1 MPAPNH
7 INPLTGRRYDWEA
20 KQREAKGDE
29 VRELHKQIA
38 LMERQ
43 QLALQA
49 RDDLIKF
56 TCFTDPHPEDPNDI
70 TRSAYEPAPFHREVA
85 KVLEAVVRGEITQLI
100 FCMPPRH
107 GKTRLATQS
116 LAAWYSGK
124 FPHHDVICAM
134 STDDLA
140 TDIGGNVRALSQRPQ
155 FKQVFPDYKL
165 RRGGTAKDNI
175 QTEKGGR
182 LIFAGRGG
190 QINGRGAHLLLVDDL
205 YKDATEAQSE
215 TIRNQAWDWFVKVAL
230 FRRMGKKLTVLTM
243 TRWHSD
249 DIIGRLTDPENPN
262 YDEREAA
269 QWKIIRLPGIA
280 EEDDPPESRIGR
292 APGEAL
298 WPERYSAEYLLGS
311 QRRDP
316 LGFASLVQQRP
327 TVADGVHF
335 RRENF
340 RFYKKRDLPENLRIY
355 CASDHAL
362 GLKQTH
368 DYTVMI
374 KVGVDQD
381 NNMYLLEGFR
391 SRVPANQAVEAMLA
405 MAGGKNKPIL
415 WWAGRDHITKSIGP
429 FLHKRMAETG
439 TYINLRE
446 VTPIGDKVQRA
457 QSIIARVAMG
467 KVFFPDDTLWATKFI
482 DEMLAFP
489 NGNHDDVPDTM
500 ALLGLGMQSQFAAA
514 PISVKK
520 EVQPA
525 FGTLAWV
532 KLADKWA
539 AEKAERARL
548 GGF

>member
-1 MPAPNH
+1 MKVDNR
-7 INPLTGRRYDWEA
+7 INPNTGKRYAWEA
-20 KQREAKGDE
+20 EQRAKRSEDLAE
-29 VRELHKQIA
+29 VKRTIA
-38 LMERQ
+38 LLERQ
-43 QLALQA
+43 QMALQA
-49 RDDLIKF
+49 REDLMTF

-70 TRSAYEPAPFHREVA
+70 HRSAYEPAPFHREVA
-85 KVLEAVVRGEITQLI
+85 KVLEAVVRGDITQLI

-116 LAAWYSGK
+116 LAAWYSGR
-124 FPHHDVICAM
+124 FPHHDIICAM
-134 STDDLA
+134 ATDDLA
-140 TDIGGNVRALSQRPQ
+140 TDIGGNVRALTLRPQ
-155 FKQVFPDYKL
+155 YKQVFPEYKL

-175 QTEKGGR
+175 QTESGGR

-215 TIRNQAWDWFVKVAL
+215 TIRNQAWEWFVKVAL

-249 DIIGRLTDPENPN
+249 DIIGRLTDPENPK
-262 YDEREAA
+262 YDEREASE
-269 QWKIIRLPGIA
+269 WKIIRLPGIA

-298 WPERYSAEYLLGS
+298 WPERFSAEYLLAS

-327 TVADGVHF
+327 TVADGTYF

-340 RFYKKRDLPENLRIY
+340 RFYKRQNLPQNLRIY

-362 GLKQTH
+362 GLKQTN
-368 DYTVMI
+368 DFTVMI
-374 KVGVDQD
+374 KIGIDDD
-381 NNMYLLEGFR
+381 NNMYVLDGFR
-391 SRVPANQAVEAMLA
+391 ARIPADRAVETMLT
-405 MAGGKNKPIL
+405 MASGKQRPLL

-429 FLHKRMAETG
+429 FLFKRMTETG
-439 TYINLRE
+439 TFINMRE

-457 QSIIARVAMG
+457 QSIIARVALG
-467 KVFFPDDTLWATKFI
+467 KVYFPDDTVWSTKFI

-489 NGNHDDVPDTM
+489 NGNHDDVVDTM
-500 ALLGLGMQSQFAAA
+500 ALFGLGLQSQFAASA
-514 PISVKK
+514 KSVKK
-520 EVQPA
+520 DVQPK
-525 FGTLAWV
+525 FGTLNWV
-532 KLADKWA
+532 KLADKWH
-539 AEKAERARL
+539 AEQQSGRRY

>member
-1 MPAPNH
+1 MTRY
-7 INPLTGRRYDWEA
+7 NPVTGRRVEWEEQQ
-20 KQREAKGDE
+20 KKERGDDLRAE
-29 VRELHKQIA
+29 RRRIA
-38 LMERQ
+38 LLERQ

-49 RDDLIKF
+49 RDDLIKYI
-56 TCFTDPHPEDPNDI
+56 CFTDPHPEDPDDI
-70 TRSAYEPAPFHREVA
+70 KRSAYEPARFHREVA
-85 KVLEAVVRGEITQLI
+85 KVLEAVVAGDITQLI

-124 FPHHDVICAM
+124 HPHHDVICAM
-134 STDDLA
+134 ATDELA
-140 TDIGGNVRALSQRPQ
+140 TDIGGNVRALVQRSQH
-155 FKQVFPDYKL
+155 KQVFPEYRL

-175 QTEKGGR
+175 QTEQGGR

-205 YKDATEAQSE
+205 YKDAVEAQSE

-249 DIIGRLTDPENPN
+249 DIIGRLTDPDNPK
-262 YDEREAA
+262 YDEREARE
-269 QWKIIRLPGIA
+269 WKIIRLPGIC

-292 APGEAL
+292 KPGEAL

-327 TVADGVHF
+327 TVADGVLF
-335 RRENF
+335 KRENF
-340 RFYKKRDLPENLRIY
+340 RFYKRSALPQDLRIY

-362 GLKQTH
+362 GLKQSN
-368 DYTVMI
+368 DYTVLI
-374 KVGVDQD
+374 KVGIDPNGD
-381 NNMYLLEGFR
+381 MYVLEGVR
-391 SRVPANQAVEAMLA
+391 QRVPANVAVELMLA
-405 MAGGKNKPIL
+405 MASGKNKPLI

-429 FLHKRMAETG
+429 FLYKRMTETG
-439 TYINLRE
+439 SYINIRE
-446 VTPIGDKVQRA
+446 VTPIGDKAQRA
-457 QSIIARVAMG
+457 QSIVARVSMG
-467 KVFFPDDTLWATKFI
+467 KVYFPDDTVWATKFI

-489 NGNHDDVPDTM
+489 NGNHDDVVDTM
-500 ALLGLGMQSQFAAA
+500 ALLGLGLQSQFSPTATSAKRSKEA
-514 PISVKK
+514 PK
-520 EVQPA
+520 A
-525 FGTLAWV
+525 FTLEWV

-539 AEKAERARL
+539 EEQKARKTA